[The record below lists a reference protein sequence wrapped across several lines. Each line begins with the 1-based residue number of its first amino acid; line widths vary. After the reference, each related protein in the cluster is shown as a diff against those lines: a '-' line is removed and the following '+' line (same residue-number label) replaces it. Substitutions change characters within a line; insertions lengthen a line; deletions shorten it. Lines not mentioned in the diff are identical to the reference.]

1 MAGAV
6 LCGNL
11 GLGSSSSGKAGYGA
25 FRYVMVN
32 RVALRLGM
40 VRQARWG
47 LVRCVLLGPVGVR

>member
-40 VRQARWG
+40 VRQAW
-47 LVRCVLLGPVGVR
+47 LVESW